1 MKEKCPYCGEEIHS
15 EYIFCPHCENRLK
28 EKNYKTKNPFHL
40 DMKDAEMKATRKGV
54 LNKLTGMII
63 LFKSKINPKL
73 FSNQNWFKIFPTWP
87 KNKFLEIKKEQT

>member
-15 EYIFCPHCENRLK
+15 EYIFCPNCENRLK

-54 LNKLTGMII
+54 LIKLTGMII
-63 LFKSKINPKL
+63 LLLIGLAIGLMK
-73 FSNQNWFKIFPTWP
+73 
-87 KNKFLEIKKEQT
+87 

>member
-15 EYIFCPHCENRLK
+15 EYIFCPNCENRLK

-54 LNKLTGMII
+54 
-63 LFKSKINPKL
+63 
-73 FSNQNWFKIFPTWP
+73 
-87 KNKFLEIKKEQT
+87 

>member
-28 EKNYKTKNPFHL
+28 EKNYKTKNPFHS

-54 LNKLTGMII
+54 LIKLTGMII
-63 LFKSKINPKL
+63 LLIIGLAIGLMK
-73 FSNQNWFKIFPTWP
+73 
-87 KNKFLEIKKEQT
+87 